1 IVKDYKV
8 NNLAGAP
15 TAYRMMMAADPAQMA
30 PLKGQFRV
38 VSSAGEPLNP
48 EVIRWFKQ
56 VLDAPIYD
64 HYGQTEVGMV
74 VCNHHGLKHEIH
86 AGSAG

>member
-1 IVKDYKV
+1 
-8 NNLAGAP
+8 
-15 TAYRMMMAADPAQMA
+15 M
-30 PLKGQFRV
+30 

-86 AGSAG
+86 AGSAGFPSPAIVLQLLMNKVKNFRQTHREF